1 MRERNR
7 EDTIE
12 MERMSGHIDQKSR
25 ESAELS
31 AKVRAVEF
39 DISKS
44 LARIDELNRLLEE
57 RQLALKQKEQALID
71 AETDL
76 LKLKNQLVAYQK
88 ELEHLRALEERYRA
102 ENADVQRRIDQE
114 TLKNGELTRLI

>member
-1 MRERNR
+1 
-7 EDTIE
+7 